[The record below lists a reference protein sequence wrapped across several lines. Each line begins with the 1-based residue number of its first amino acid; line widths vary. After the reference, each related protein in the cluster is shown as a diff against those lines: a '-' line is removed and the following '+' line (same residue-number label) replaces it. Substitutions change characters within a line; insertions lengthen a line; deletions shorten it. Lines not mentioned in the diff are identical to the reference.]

1 MSRFLSPSRRLVAV
15 DFFIQ
20 LAFQSTY
27 FVGIIGC
34 GTYVLGAG
42 AFETS
47 ALVFGL
53 NLVLTFQRFAP
64 VHLWTPWARVAY
76 SWPFASYFAHRAFLA
91 LLLPCPIPRLRYSPS
106 LSGCCLARGPR
117 PWTPIRAF

>member
-1 MSRFLSPSRRLVAV
+1 MHRLVAV
-15 DFFIQ
+15 NFFIQ

-53 NLVLTFQRFAP
+53 NLVLIFATFCAG
-64 VHLWTPWARVAY
+64 
-76 SWPFASYFAHRAFLA
+76 A
-91 LLLPCPIPRLRYSPS
+91 LVDS
-106 LSGCCLARGPR
+106 LGPR
-117 PWTPIRAF
+117 HVLLAVCVLLCASGVFGL

>member
-1 MSRFLSPSRRLVAV
+1 MSRLLSPSHRLVAV
-15 DFFIQ
+15 NFFIQ

-47 ALVFGL
+47 ALVF
-53 NLVLTFQRFAP
+53 
-64 VHLWTPWARVAY
+64 
-76 SWPFASYFAHRAFLA
+76 
-91 LLLPCPIPRLRYSPS
+91 
-106 LSGCCLARGPR
+106 
-117 PWTPIRAF
+117 

>member
-1 MSRFLSPSRRLVAV
+1 MSRLLSPSHRLVAV
-15 DFFIQ
+15 NFFIQ

-53 NLVLTFQRFAP
+53 NLVLIFATFCAGALVDSLGPRHVLLA
-64 VHLWTPWARVAY
+64 VCVLLC
-76 SWPFASYFAHRAFLA
+76 ASGVLA
-91 LLLPCPIPRLRYSPS
+91 L
-106 LSGCCLARGPR
+106 
-117 PWTPIRAF
+117 